1 MPQEETF
8 RTLMCQL
15 TVFQCLYIDIN
26 SIKSRVVCLACRA
39 YEFVLNK

>member
-15 TVFQCLYIDIN
+15 TVFQCLYIDIKYQ
-26 SIKSRVVCLACRA
+26 IKSRL
-39 YEFVLNK
+39 LGLSGL

>member
-1 MPQEETF
+1 H
-8 RTLMCQL
+8 CQL